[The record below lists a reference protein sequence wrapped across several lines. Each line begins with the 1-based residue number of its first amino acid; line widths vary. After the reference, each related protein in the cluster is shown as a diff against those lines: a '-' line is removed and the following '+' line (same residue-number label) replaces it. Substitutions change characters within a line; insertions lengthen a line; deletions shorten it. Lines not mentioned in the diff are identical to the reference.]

1 MIIEGLFNLL
11 ATIINLIPF
20 ELPSLPDKFMSTL
33 NFIFDGINSSLG
45 LINIFIDLKFWIT
58 CAVAITIIYNIK
70 HIWNG
75 FVFCLNLIP
84 SVNIS
89 YWK

>member
-11 ATIINLIPF
+11 TGIINLIPF
-20 ELPSLPDKFMSTL
+20 SLPSLPDKFMSTL
-33 NFIFDGINSSLG
+33 NSIYTGINGSLG
-45 LINIFIDLKFWIT
+45 IINIFIDLRFWLT
-58 CAVAITIIYNIK
+58 CATAMIVIYNIK

>member
-1 MIIEGLFNLL
+1 MIIEGLFKLL
-11 ATIINLIPF
+11 TGIINLIPF
-20 ELPSLPDKFMSTL
+20 ELPSLPDKFMTTL
-33 NFIFDGINSSLG
+33 NFLFNGIMDSLG

-58 CAVAITIIYNIK
+58 CAVAMTVIYNIK

-89 YWK
+89 YWH

>member
-11 ATIINLIPF
+11 TGIINLIPF
-20 ELPSLPDKFMSTL
+20 SLPSLPDKFMSTL
-33 NFIFDGINSSLG
+33 NSIFTGINGSLG
-45 LINIFIDLKFWIT
+45 IINIFIDLRFWLT
-58 CAVAITIIYNIK
+58 CATAMLVIYNIK

>member
-11 ATIINLIPF
+11 SGIINLIPF
-20 ELPSLPDKFMSTL
+20 SLPSMPDQFMNVL
-33 NFIFDGINSSLG
+33 NFMFTGITSSLG
-45 LINIFIDLKFWIT
+45 LIDVFIDLRFWIS
-58 CAVAITIIYNIK
+58 CAVMMLLIKNIK

-75 FVFCLNLIP
+75 FIFCLNMIP

>member
-1 MIIEGLFNLL
+1 MIIEGIFKLL
-11 ATIINLIPF
+11 TGIINLIPF
-20 ELPSLPDKFMSTL
+20 ELPSLPDKFMTTL
-33 NFIFDGINSSLG
+33 NFLFNGIIDSLG
-45 LINIFIDLKFWIT
+45 LINMFIDLKFWIT
-58 CAVAITIIYNIK
+58 CAVAMTVIYNIK

-89 YWK
+89 CWH

>member
-1 MIIEGLFNLL
+1 MIIEGLFKLL
-11 ATIINLIPF
+11 TGIINLIPF
-20 ELPSLPDKFMSTL
+20 ELPSLPDKFMTTL
-33 NFIFDGINSSLG
+33 NFLFNGIMDSLG
-45 LINIFIDLKFWIT
+45 LINMFIDLKFWIT
-58 CAVAITIIYNIK
+58 CAVAMTVIYNIK

-89 YWK
+89 YWH